1 MKNLPVETY
10 TNGSSPNMEHFS
22 IVSFKQNVN
31 FFLSYTTCTLYISIF
46 KGMAFHNAILIGE
59 YSTHTTVLILLRS
72 MLAAHVV
79 CNVDLE
85 MLYHHEQC
93 NAMFGIIYM

>member
-1 MKNLPVETY
+1 
-10 TNGSSPNMEHFS
+10 
-22 IVSFKQNVN
+22 
-31 FFLSYTTCTLYISIF
+31 
-46 KGMAFHNAILIGE
+46 MAFHNAILIGE

-72 MLAAHVV
+72 VFAAHVHVV